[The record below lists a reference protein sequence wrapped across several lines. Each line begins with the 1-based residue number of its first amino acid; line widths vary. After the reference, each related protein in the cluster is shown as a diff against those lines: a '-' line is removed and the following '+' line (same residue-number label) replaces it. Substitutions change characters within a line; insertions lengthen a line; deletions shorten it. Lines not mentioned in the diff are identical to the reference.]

1 MTAQRDDNSYL
12 WDMLAAARA
21 VESFGR
27 GRTDADYLA
36 DLMLRSAVER
46 QIEIIGE
53 AARFVS
59 ATFQAAHPEIPWRPI
74 QAQRHVLAHDY
85 GEIRH
90 ERIWRVATVHIP
102 ELIRQLEP
110 LVPPAPSETPVA
122 DESQTPDG
130 SAQRICEGK

>member
-1 MTAQRDDNSYL
+1 MTAERDDNSYL
-12 WDMLAAARA
+12 WDMLTAARA
-21 VESFGR
+21 VETFVR
-27 GRTDADYLA
+27 GRTDAEYLA

-53 AARFVS
+53 AARHVS
-59 ATFQAAHPEIPWRPI
+59 TAFQAAHSEIPWRPI

-110 LVPPAPSETPVA
+110 LVPPPPGGAP
-122 DESQTPDG
+122 
-130 SAQRICEGK
+130 

>member
-21 VESFGR
+21 VESFVR
-27 GRTDADYLA
+27 GRTVADYLN

-46 QIEIIGE
+46 QVEIIGE
-53 AARFVS
+53 AARHVS
-59 ATFQAAHPEIPWRPI
+59 AAFQATHSEIPWRPI
-74 QAQRHVLAHDY
+74 QSQRHVLAHDY

-110 LVPPAPSETPVA
+110 LVPPPP
-122 DESQTPDG
+122 
-130 SAQRICEGK
+130 EGTT

>member
-1 MTAQRDDNSYL
+1 MTAERDDNSHL

-21 VESFGR
+21 VESFIH
-27 GRTDADYLA
+27 GRTDVDYLA

-46 QIEIIGE
+46 QVEIIGE
-53 AARFVS
+53 AARHIS
-59 ATFQAAHPEIPWRPI
+59 TAFQAAHAEIPWRPI

-110 LVPPAPSETPVA
+110 LVPPP
-122 DESQTPDG
+122 PDKDV
-130 SAQRICEGK
+130 EGDSIDA